1 MPGEVSEVVRTLARG
16 EQRPAG
22 RCPSER
28 ERRGRFK
35 GRRDRCRMDA
45 QRGRVAPDGLLPT
58 VFARAHRAQ
67 TLDQDLVLVK
77 LEHDV
82 RQPPALLALERVA
95 VGSRLVAAW
104 PERGGEERRG
114 EGGRVL
120 LEGLGDGWW
129 EADWVGGEGGTSAE
143 RGGKAGEQAGG
154 VSSGARGLRRLVA
167 WLELLT
173 CAGERTA
180 KSSSPSRTRGR
191 GQRACASKPTRPRGQ
206 RTTRGPRHASTHL
219 RSAS

>member
-1 MPGEVSEVVRTLARG
+1 MPGEVSEVVRTLAKG

-95 VGSRLVAAW
+95 VGGRLVAAW

-154 VSSGARGLRRLVA
+154 VSSRSSRAEKARRLA
-167 WLELLT
+167 RAPDMRRRAHCQKLEP
-173 CAGERTA
+173 E
-180 KSSSPSRTRGR
+180 PHE
-191 GQRACASKPTRPRGQ
+191 GQRPEGVRLEADEA
-206 RTTRGPRHASTHL
+206 
-219 RSAS
+219 